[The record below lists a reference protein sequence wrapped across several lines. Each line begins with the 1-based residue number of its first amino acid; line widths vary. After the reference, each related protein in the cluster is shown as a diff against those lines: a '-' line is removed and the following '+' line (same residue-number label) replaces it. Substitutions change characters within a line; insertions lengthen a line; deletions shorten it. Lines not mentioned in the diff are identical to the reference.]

1 MKPINESI
9 SIIRNEL
16 LKHGDFYDG
25 FLASIESSIIE
36 QNVMALPFGDTQH
49 EIAEKI
55 LQRIVGEDL

>member
-1 MKPINESI
+1 MNPINESV

-16 LKHGDFYDG
+16 LKYGAFYDG
-25 FLASIESSIIE
+25 FLGSIESSLRE
-36 QNVMALPFGDTQH
+36 QNVQGLPFGDSQR